1 VSGSAEIAPEARHRQ
16 CWYGRRAADVLP
28 ELNFQTV
35 EDGHLLYCA
44 HPMLFPFVGYR
55 FDVRNCQRCEYFKA
69 RRTAESNPTR

>member
-55 FDVRNCQRCEYFKA
+55 FDVRNCPRCEYFKP
-69 RRTAESNPTR
+69 RRTAGSDPTR